1 MTGES
6 PDLISTRTAP
16 TRKHSARTRQERRRT
31 KQHPWRLGRDN
42 VSDLAATI
50 AAQPGPQTEF
60 LRSPADICIY
70 GGAAGGGK
78 TVGLILE
85 PLRYATRVVNFTAVF
100 FRRSTPQITNPGGL
114 WDESKNF
121 YPRLGGI
128 PHIGMREWRWPRAG
142 RIKFSHLQFDGTV
155 YDWQGA
161 QITLICFD
169 ELTHFT
175 AHQFFYMVSRNRST
189 CGVRPYIRATC
200 NPDADCWVADFL
212 GWWINPETGLPIP
225 ERAGVLR
232 YYVRVAEKTI
242 WADRPEELVQYL
254 PQPEDLPPS
263 IEPPRP
269 ISVTFIPATV
279 FNNPIL
285 LRANPEYYAW
295 LLSLPTLER
304 ERLLGGNWKIRPAA
318 GLYFKSEWC
327 AIVDEVPA
335 DLDIVRYWDLA
346 ATEKTERNDPDWTVG
361 IKLGRDRSGG
371 YYLLDMVRAR
381 ANPGDV
387 ERLLLNTAEQDGK
400 RVRIGFGQ
408 DPGQAGKSQALHLV
422 RALDGFT
429 VRAAPESGDKLTR
442 FGPFSSQCRAG
453 NVKIRRGAWNEELFR
468 VLEGFPDL
476 AHDDEV
482 DACSGAMEMLNPQM
496 KSWGLYELTRRQA
509 QELKQQPEPEPRKT
523 HSAPG
528 SVEWQAEQEAKTKAQ
543 IEATAVEGTA
553 GSSPHG
559 PHSEAP

>member
-1 MTGES
+1 MTGVGHRHTDSIERPARAS
-6 PDLISTRTAP
+6 RSAERSST
-16 TRKHSARTRQERRRT
+16 
-31 KQHPWRLGRDN
+31 
-42 VSDLAATI
+42 ATI
-50 AAQPGPQTEF
+50 SGQPGPQTDF
-60 LRSPADICIY
+60 LRSSADICVY

-85 PLRYATRVVNFTAVF
+85 PLRHAIRVTNFTAVF
-100 FRRSTPQITNPGGL
+100 FRRTTPQITNPGGL
-114 WDESKNF
+114 WDESQNF

-128 PHIGMREWRWPRAG
+128 PHVGMREWRWPRGA
-142 RIKFSHLQFDGTV
+142 RIKFSHLQFDSTV
-155 YDWQGA
+155 YGQGA
-161 QITLICFD
+161 QIALICFD

-189 CGVRPYIRATC
+189 CGVRPYIRGTC
-200 NPDADCWVADFL
+200 NPDADSWVADFL
-212 GWWINPETGLPIP
+212 GWWINPESGLPIP

-263 IEPPRP
+263 VEPPRP

-318 GLYFKSEWC
+318 GLYFKREWC

-371 YYLLDMVRAR
+371 YYLLDLVRAR

-387 ERLLLNTAEQDGK
+387 EQLLRNTAQQDGN
-400 RVRIGFGQ
+400 RVHIGFGQ

-422 RALDGFT
+422 RALSAFT
-429 VRAAPESGDKLTR
+429 VTAAPESGDKLTR

-482 DACSGAMEMLNPQM
+482 DACSGALEMLNPQM
-496 KSWGLYELTRRQA
+496 KGWGHYEFMRQQA
-509 QELKQQPEPEPRKT
+509 QKLKQQGEPEPLKT
-523 HSAPG
+523 QWAPG
-528 SVEWQAEQEAKTKAQ
+528 SLEYQAEQEEKKKAQ
-543 IEATAVEGTA
+543 IEADA
-553 GSSPHG
+553 GERATRS
-559 PHSEAP
+559 